1 MDTSSDCTPWTG
13 KTPKWFC
20 HYLRPLR
27 PNVRSS
33 IKSEVHNV
41 AQRRRRTT
49 KPRPQ
54 GICVQNV
61 VPIGPPVPEIC
72 PRTDR
77 HTDTPTDTQTGWS
90 EYSAPPTGRSNKRI
104 LIYWR
109 IERERETDWP
119 AWAAKMSGVFP
130 SLSARFGSTSSLT
143 VASNSSIGIN
153 PPAQA
158 WLNPVCITP
167 TATQSTKF
175 HPILAIDYIRLH

>member
-109 IERERETDWP
+109 IERERDRLTGL
-119 AWAAKMSGVFP
+119 SGEDERCVSVIVGEVWINVFIDC
-130 SLSARFGSTSSLT
+130 SEQLKYWHKSTGAGVTQPGLYHT
-143 VASNSSIGIN
+143 NSNAVDEISPNSG
-153 PPAQA
+153 
-158 WLNPVCITP
+158 
-167 TATQSTKF
+167 
-175 HPILAIDYIRLH
+175 HRLH